1 MLACRSYKFSRLDFD
16 ELLVPFQCKDV
27 QPGYI
32 FQENKSLDSAK
43 VAEMQTAT
51 FYYAQGNHPCA
62 DMFFKDDAGA
72 LYLVD
77 VGGTSEMS
85 KAQKKIRKM
94 DEVLMN
100 ESLRDDLQ
108 VAGVKGV
115 VLLPNI
121 ESIKA
126 SATIS
131 DIANRLKPKA
141 GEPNSYCK
149 RKPCSRCRDANQ
161 GFGDRKAQRQQT

>member
-1 MLACRSYKFSRLDFD
+1 MLACRSYKLRWLNFD
-16 ELLVPFQCKDV
+16 ELLVPFQRKDV

-32 FQENKSLDSAK
+32 FQENTSLDPAI
-43 VAEMQTAT
+43 VADMQTAT
-51 FYYAQGNHPCA
+51 LYRAQGNQPCA
-62 DMFFKDDAGA
+62 DMFFMDDAGA

-77 VGGTSEMS
+77 VSCTTEMS
-85 KAQKKIRKM
+85 KAQQKIQKM

-100 ESLRDDLQ
+100 ENLRDDLQ

-126 SATIS
+126 SATVS
-131 DIANRLKPKA
+131 AIAITRA
-141 GEPNSYCK
+141 RA
-149 RKPCSRCRDANQ
+149 RKLL
-161 GFGDRKAQRQQT
+161 GGLAQLLAWLPTV